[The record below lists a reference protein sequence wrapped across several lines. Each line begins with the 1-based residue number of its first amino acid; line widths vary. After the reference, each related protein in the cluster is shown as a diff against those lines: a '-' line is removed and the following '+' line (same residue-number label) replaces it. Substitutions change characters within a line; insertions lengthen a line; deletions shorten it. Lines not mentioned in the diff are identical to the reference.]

1 MVEEE
6 VTLVCKEG
14 EEVKVA
20 QSVAERSQLV
30 KDILDDNGEDKRIDV
45 SAKVS
50 RPACEKI
57 MAFCELLE

>member
-6 VTLVCKEG
+6 VTLICKDG
-14 EEVKVA
+14 EEFKVA

-30 KDILDDNGEDKRIDV
+30 KDILDDNGDDKRIDV

>member
-6 VTLVCKEG
+6 VTLVCKEQ

-30 KDILDDNGEDKRIDV
+30 KDILDDVGDDKRIDV

>member
-30 KDILDDNGEDKRIDV
+30 KDILDDVGDDKRIDV